1 MFICHIRTITVTV
14 MILRYLTSLLRVYLP
29 NNRYQCKSG
38 VELGLSKTDF
48 EVVSDIKKCEFIFS
62 YTHIEFC
69 LDKVCYL
76 IE

>member
-1 MFICHIRTITVTV
+1 MSHKDNYRDCYDFKVS
-14 MILRYLTSLLRVYLP
+14 YPLLRVYLP